1 MRKTILFSA
10 FMLVMMTACNFS
22 STILV
27 TPGTKTLPAE
37 GGEFTVSVTTDVETN
52 EWTAECDSTWL
63 HMDKTS
69 GVGSGKV
76 NVTVDANPYSTTQST
91 IIRFRDEDNL
101 VQVIVMR
108 EGTGESG
115 EKPSQNP
122 NAPVKVDVS
131 EIQAPADGGTFDVQV
146 TAAADLKWSVS
157 SNASW
162 VKSNIGVE
170 KGNKKITLTVDAAP
184 STTYDPTEAVVTIK
198 PQTSTS
204 DDEKTYIYITRA
216 GQPAPVFTIDDKGR
230 KVMFAPGNLQY
241 SVGNIWRFAD
251 HQYTVIGDDNQYI
264 SATNYNYIDLFGWG
278 TSGYN
283 ECYPYLF
290 AADAQYGPTGEEDIE
305 GTEYDWGV
313 YNSDK
318 IQNSPNKNYKWF
330 TLSSMDWNY
339 IFEHNVTT
347 LGSFNGVPG
356 LFVFPDGWE
365 YISGMTFDNYTSF
378 SYSLDNEDIVTENGI
393 LFLPNA
399 GYRNLKEYN
408 VGIYGQYWTSTVYG
422 AKGAGIIEFS
432 SKNSGGDGE
441 VYTLA
446 DPNIRPTGLPV
457 RLAREV
463 NY

>member
-1 MRKTILFSA
+1 MKKNLFYA
-10 FMLVMMTACNFS
+10 VFMTMFMTACNFS

-27 TPGTKTLPAE
+27 TPATKTLPAE
-37 GGEFTVSVTTDVETN
+37 GGEFTVSVTTDVETS

-69 GVGSGKV
+69 GVGSDKV
-76 NVTVDANPYSTTQST
+76 AVTVDANPYATTQST
-91 IIRFRDEDNL
+91 TIRFRDDKNL

-108 EGTGESG
+108 EGGDGSG
-115 EKPSQNP
+115 DKPSQNP
-122 NAPVKVDVS
+122 KAPVKVDIT
-131 EIQAPADGGTFDVQV
+131 EIQSPADGGTYDVQV
-146 TAAADLKWSVS
+146 TADADLKWSVS

-162 VKSNIGVE
+162 VRSNIGVE

-184 STTYDPTEAVVTIK
+184 TTTYDPTEAVVTLK

-216 GQPAPVFTIDDKGR
+216 GQPAPVFTIDKGK

-241 SVGNIWRFAD
+241 SPAGNMWRFAE
-251 HQYTVIGDDNQYI
+251 HQYTIIGEDNKYI
-264 SATNYNYIDLFGWG
+264 SATGFDYIDLFGWG

-290 AADAQYGPTGEEDIE
+290 ADDAKYGPTGEHDIE

-318 IQNSPNKNYKWF
+318 IENSPNKNYKWF

-339 IFEHNVTT
+339 ILEHNVTT
-347 LGSFNGVPG
+347 LGKFNGVEG

-365 YISGMTFDNYTSF
+365 KISTMTFSNYTSF
-378 SYSLDNEDIVTENGI
+378 SYSLANENVVTENGV

-399 GYRNLKEYN
+399 GYRNNKN
-408 VGIYGQYWTSTVYG
+408 YGTGVFGRYWTSTVYQ
-422 AKGAGIIEFS
+422 ANGAGIIEFS
-432 SKNSGGDGE
+432 SSNDGGDGD
-441 VYTLA
+441 VYTLG
-446 DPNIRPTGLPV
+446 DPNIRSTGLPV